1 MQSENK
7 AITMDRMIIV
17 KNMKQRLTLFYT
29 RSKCLLNQFSIA
41 EVPANTDNFLLL
53 HQRKLSTD
61 HFKDLD
67 DRGKDF
73 RFYNY

>member
-7 AITMDRMIIV
+7 AIKIDRMIIV

-29 RSKCLLNQFSIA
+29 RSKGLLNQFSIV
-41 EVPANTDNFLLL
+41 EMPADTDNLLFF
-53 HQRKLSTD
+53 HQRKLSID

>member
-7 AITMDRMIIV
+7 AIKIDRMIIV

-29 RSKCLLNQFSIA
+29 RSKGLLNQFSIV
-41 EVPANTDNFLLL
+41 EGPANTDNFLLF
-53 HQRKLSTD
+53 HQRKLPID